1 MSKKTKFVIFAIVLF
16 AAAVL
21 FLVGIGEKASA
32 RRNGSKAA
40 ALLKENTSRQICLD
54 DMFSFEWD
62 RAYSFTPYQ
71 SVSSMEE
78 ELGFKSNALRE
89 ADYDD
94 IVNVAFVKGNK
105 VVASIYGHSSDLGFS
120 IDFDDFI
127 ANGEKTMFTKEGNVY
142 SLISG

>member
-1 MSKKTKFVIFAIVLF
+1 MSKKKKYVVFSIVLF
-16 AAAVL
+16 AIAVFISL
-21 FLVGIGEKASA
+21 GIGDKASA

-40 ALLKENTSRQICLD
+40 ALLKENNSKQICLD

-78 ELGFKSNALRE
+78 ELGFASNALRE

-94 IVNVAFVKGNK
+94 MVNVAFVKGNK
-105 VVASIYGHSSDLGFS
+105 VVASIYGHSGDLGFS

-127 ANGEKTMFTKEGNVY
+127 ANGEKTMFTKEGDVY